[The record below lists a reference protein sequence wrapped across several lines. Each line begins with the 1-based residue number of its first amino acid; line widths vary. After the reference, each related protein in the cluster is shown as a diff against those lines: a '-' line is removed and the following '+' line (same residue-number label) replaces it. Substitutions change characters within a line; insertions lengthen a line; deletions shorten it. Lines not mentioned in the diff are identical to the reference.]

1 MFIILES
8 FKVQERYKKGPGP
21 PTTNK
26 RSTIEEDMQK
36 MGLVW
41 EEADVTALDGLTE
54 KNDANSKS

>member
-1 MFIILES
+1 M
-8 FKVQERYKKGPGP
+8 KVLRYKKGPGP